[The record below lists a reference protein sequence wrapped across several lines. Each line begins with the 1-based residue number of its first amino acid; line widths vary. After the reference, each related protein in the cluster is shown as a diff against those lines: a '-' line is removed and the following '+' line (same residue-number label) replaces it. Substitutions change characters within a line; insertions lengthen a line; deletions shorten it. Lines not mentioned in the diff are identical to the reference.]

1 MSEHVSGSGSGDHS
15 MKEVV
20 AGLMPGLREDLARLI
35 RIPSIA
41 SPGFPEQHLFE
52 AHDLVVE
59 LLRQAGVEQIGDIR
73 LEGKIAPVVT
83 AEVPGPPGSPT
94 VLMYTHY
101 DVVPAGDEELWD
113 SPPFEPTER
122 DGAIYG
128 RGAADSKANLIAI
141 IGALRAWGGKP
152 PVNLRLV
159 FEGQEEF
166 GSPFD
171 FFPPTAPE
179 HFAAD
184 AIVIADV
191 GNVRPGVPTL
201 SVGLRGDAAINV
213 EVRTLGADKHSGQF
227 GGAAPDALLVL
238 IHALATLH
246 DENGDVAVPGL
257 KRTPWTG
264 ASYTDEEFRGLAEM
278 LPGMPYLGTGT
289 LGERIWTGAA
299 ITVTGI
305 DVPSVE
311 EAVAA
316 VQSYARARLNVRVH
330 PEQSALEAQDAVVA
344 HLEAVKPFGIPLT
357 VIRGDVGDGYAP
369 KTDGPA
375 YDAAR
380 AALEKAWGSEATYMA
395 NGGSIPLVRSLA
407 NAVPEAELLLFGATD
422 GYSNIHAPNERVLLD
437 EFERSVLVK
446 AEFFREFA
454 DRWATKEER

>member
-1 MSEHVSGSGSGDHS
+1 MPEYGSDVPARPNLRQRVSD
-15 MKEVV
+15 
-20 AGLMPGLREDLARLI
+20 LMPGLQEDLARLI
-35 RIPSIA
+35 AVPGIA
-41 SPGFPEQHLFE
+41 SPGYPEAELFR

-59 LLRQAGVEQIGDIR
+59 LLREAGVEQIGDIT

-83 AEVPGPPGSPT
+83 AEIPGPPGSPT

-113 SPPFEPTER
+113 SPPFEATER

-128 RGAADSKANLIAI
+128 RGASDSKANLIAI
-141 IGALRAWGGKP
+141 IGALRAWDGKP

-227 GGAAPDALLVL
+227 GGAAPDALLTL
-238 IHALATLH
+238 IHALSTLH
-246 DENGDVAVPGL
+246 DENGDVAVKGL
-257 KRTPWTG
+257 MRTPWTG

-305 DVPSVE
+305 DVPSVD

-330 PEQSALEAQDAVVA
+330 PEQPALEAQDAVVA
-344 HLEAVKPFGIPLT
+344 HLEAVKAFGIPLT
-357 VIRGDVGDGYAP
+357 VTRGDVGDGYAP
-369 KTDGPA
+369 RTDGSA

-380 AALEKAWGSEATYMA
+380 AALDDAWGAEATYMA

-407 NAVPEAELLLFGATD
+407 DAVPEAELLLFGATD
-422 GYSNIHAPNERVLLD
+422 GYSNIHAPNERVLLE

-446 AEFFREFA
+446 AEFFRQFA
-454 DRWATKEER
+454 DRRGTKEDR

>member
-1 MSEHVSGSGSGDHS
+1 MADHS
-15 MKEVV
+15 LGGANDEDLRARVHD
-20 AGLMPGLREDLARLI
+20 LMPGLKDDLKRLV

-41 SPGFPEQHLFE
+41 SPGYPEEELFK
-52 AHDLVVE
+52 AHDLVIE
-59 LLRQAGVEQIGDIR
+59 LLRDAGVEQIGDIR
-73 LEGKIAPVVT
+73 IEGKIAPVVT
-83 AEVPGPPGSPT
+83 AEIPGPPDSPT

-101 DVVPAGDEELWD
+101 DVVPAGDEGLWET
-113 SPPFEPTER
+113 PPFEPTER

-128 RGAADSKANLIAI
+128 RGASDSKANLIAI
-141 IGALRAWGGKP
+141 IGAVRAWGAKP
-152 PVNLRLV
+152 PVTLRLV

-201 SVGLRGDAAINV
+201 SVGLRGDAAVNI
-213 EVRTLGADKHSGQF
+213 EVNTLGADKHSGQF
-227 GGAAPDALLVL
+227 GGAAPDALLAL

-278 LPGMPYLGTGT
+278 LPDMPYMGTGT
-289 LGERIWTGAA
+289 LGERIWTGPA

-305 DVPSVE
+305 DVPSVD

-316 VQSYARARLNVRVH
+316 VQSHARARLNVRVH
-330 PEQSALEAQDAVVA
+330 PEQPALEAQDAVVA
-344 HLEAVKPFGIPLT
+344 HLEAVRPFGIPLT
-357 VIRGDVGDGYAP
+357 IVRGDVGDGYAP

-380 AALEKAWGSEATYMA
+380 DALSAVWGVETTYMA

-407 NAVPEAELLLFGATD
+407 DAVPEAELLLFGATD

-446 AEFFREFA
+446 TEFLRLFA
-454 DRWATKEER
+454 DRWKERG

>member
-1 MSEHVSGSGSGDHS
+1 MASHSSSDAKGGDLRSAVHD
-15 MKEVV
+15 
-20 AGLMPGLREDLARLI
+20 LMPRLEDDLKRLI

-41 SPGFPEQHLFE
+41 SPGYPEEELFK
-52 AHDLVVE
+52 AHDLVIE
-59 LLRQAGVEQIGDIR
+59 LLRDAGVEQIGDIR
-73 LEGKIAPVVT
+73 LEGKIAPVIT
-83 AEVPGPPGSPT
+83 AEIPGPPGSPT

-101 DVVPAGDEELWD
+101 DVVPAGDEELWET
-113 SPPFEPTER
+113 PPFEPTER
-122 DGAIYG
+122 NGAIYG
-128 RGAADSKANLIAI
+128 RGASDSKANLVAI
-141 IGALRAWGGKP
+141 IGAVRAWDAKP
-152 PVNLRLV
+152 PVTLRLV

-201 SVGLRGDAAINV
+201 SVGLRGDAAVNI
-213 EVRTLGADKHSGQF
+213 EVRTLAADKHSGQF
-227 GGAAPDALLVL
+227 GGAAPDALLAL

-246 DENGDVAVPGL
+246 DENGDVAVAGL

-278 LPGMPYLGTGT
+278 LPDMPYMGTGT
-289 LGERIWTGAA
+289 LGERIWTGPA

-305 DVPSVE
+305 DVPSVD

-316 VQSYARARLNVRVH
+316 VQSHARARLNVRVH
-330 PEQSALEAQDAVVA
+330 PEQPALEAQDAVVA
-344 HLEAVKPFGIPLT
+344 HLEALRPFGIPLT

-380 AALEKAWGSEATYMA
+380 DALRIAWGEEATYMA

-407 NAVPEAELLLFGATD
+407 DAVPEAELLLFGATD

-446 AEFFREFA
+446 AEFLRSFA
-454 DRWATKEER
+454 DRWGERG

>member
-1 MSEHVSGSGSGDHS
+1 
-15 MKEVV
+15 
-20 AGLMPGLREDLARLI
+20 MPRLEDDLKRLI

-41 SPGFPEQHLFE
+41 SPGYPEEELFK
-52 AHDLVVE
+52 AHDLVIE
-59 LLRQAGVEQIGDIR
+59 LLRDAGVEQIGDIR
-73 LEGKIAPVVT
+73 LEGKIAPVIT
-83 AEVPGPPGSPT
+83 AEIPGPPGSPT

-101 DVVPAGDEELWD
+101 DVVPAGDEELWET
-113 SPPFEPTER
+113 PPFEPTER
-122 DGAIYG
+122 NGAIYG
-128 RGAADSKANLIAI
+128 RGASDSKANLVAI
-141 IGALRAWGGKP
+141 IGAVRAWDAKP
-152 PVNLRLV
+152 PVTLRLV

-201 SVGLRGDAAINV
+201 SVGLRGDAAVNI
-213 EVRTLGADKHSGQF
+213 EVRTLAADKHSGQF
-227 GGAAPDALLVL
+227 GGAAPDALLAL

-246 DENGDVAVPGL
+246 DENGDVAVAGL

-278 LPGMPYLGTGT
+278 LPDMPYMGTGT
-289 LGERIWTGAA
+289 LGERIWTGPA

-305 DVPSVE
+305 DVPSVD

-316 VQSYARARLNVRVH
+316 VQSHARARLNVRVH
-330 PEQSALEAQDAVVA
+330 PEQPALEAQDAVVA
-344 HLEAVKPFGIPLT
+344 HLEALRPFGIPLT

-380 AALEKAWGSEATYMA
+380 DALRIAWGEEATYMA

-407 NAVPEAELLLFGATD
+407 DAVPEAELLLFGATD

-446 AEFFREFA
+446 AEFLRSFA
-454 DRWATKEER
+454 DRWGERG